1 VRPPPPPPPPPRPA
15 PFRRPAPPAPDRG
28 CAAAAARTLRRS
40 HTHLHARIALLHR
53 TMGGWV
59 ALWRARPAAVRRYD
73 PIVIANLQQAAR
85 TNAPAAYKRFSE
97 LSDEQT
103 RKCSLRGLLEFKPT
117 QPVSAAAP
125 RAVSSPT
132 GTGSRHGSARLC
144 APVKCAA
151 KGAGPLAS
159 ACRRLPGDGWAKPR
173 SREHARSFALQVA
186 LERVE
191 PARAILKRFCTG
203 AMYAPLCPTP
213 AWAMPPPSELAR
225 LCHRPAAQTGRS
237 RGHSGS
243 PAAAAP
249 GLEPKVSAASPG
261 VRSGC
266 SARGVSE

>member
-1 VRPPPPPPPPPRPA
+1 MCARRRRRPRPRPA
-15 PFRRPAPPAPDRG
+15 PPRQHPTADAPALPPRG
-28 CAAAAARTLRRS
+28 RSAARTRTCMRAS
-40 HTHLHARIALLHR
+40 HYCTARW
-53 TMGGWV
+53 GGWV

-144 APVKCAA
+144 APVKCAE
-151 KGAGPLAS
+151 KGAGLLAS
-159 ACRRLPGDGWAKPR
+159 ACRRVPGDGWAKPR

-203 AMYAPLCPTP
+203 AMYAPLCPTD
-213 AWAMPPPSELAR
+213 AR
-225 LCHRPAAQTGRS
+225 L
-237 RGHSGS
+237 GH
-243 PAAAAP
+243 AAA
-249 GLEPKVSAASPG
+249 E
-261 VRSGC
+261 
-266 SARGVSE
+266 